1 MILICCLLI
10 PIAFAVACPL
20 TWLMLRLAPK
30 LGQMDAPGDRKIHD
44 EPVPSLGGVAIFW
57 AVVGPILVGMAAV
70 LAIPAETWASIG
82 VAKPVVAHLN
92 GILGRGGMVAAL
104 LGSMT
109 LMHIMGLIDDRRA
122 LGPWP
127 KLAVQIVAAAIPV
140 LFFNVRLLELA
151 GPVGSCVVSI
161 LWFLAITNAFNFLDN
176 MDGLSGGVGL
186 ICAALFGAAALITGQ
201 WFIAATL
208 ALLVGALGGF
218 LVFNMPPARIF
229 MGDGG
234 SLVVGYLLAY
244 CSIRITYVPIG
255 AGWWVILAPLVILA
269 IPIYD
274 LLSVTALRLS
284 QGKSPMVG
292 DTQHFSHRLVQ
303 RGLSR
308 RAAVATIW
316 ACTLATGLGGVMLLR
331 LEHAWQAALVAAQTA
346 TILLVLGLMERS
358 AHHERTP

>member
-30 LGQMDAPGDRKIHD
+30 LGQMDAPGERKIHKQ
-44 EPVPSLGGVAIFW
+44 PIAALGGVAIFW
-57 AVVGPILVGMAAV
+57 AVVGPILVGMIAV
-70 LAIPAETWASIG
+70 MMIPIDTWASVGI
-82 VAKPVVAHLN
+82 AKPVVVHLE
-92 GILGRGGMVAAL
+92 GIVGRGGMVVAM
-104 LGSMT
+104 LGAMT
-109 LMHIMGLIDDRRA
+109 LMHVMGLIDDRRA

-127 KLAVQIVAAAIPV
+127 KLGVQIIAAAIPV
-140 LFFNVRLLELA
+140 IFFDVRLLELA
-151 GPVGSCVVSI
+151 GPVGSCVISI

-186 ICAALFGAAALITGQ
+186 ICAALFGAAALITQQ

-208 ALLVGALGGF
+208 GLLVGALAGF
-218 LVFNMPPARIF
+218 LVFNIPPARIF

-234 SLVVGYLLAY
+234 SLVVGYILAY
-244 CSIRITYVPIG
+244 CSIRITYVPTG
-255 AGWWVILAPLVILA
+255 AGWWVVVTPLVILA
-269 IPIYD
+269 IPLYD

-331 LEHAWQAALVAAQTA
+331 LEQGWQAALVAAQTA
-346 TILLVLGLMERS
+346 MILLVLGLMERS
-358 AHHERTP
+358 AHHERAS